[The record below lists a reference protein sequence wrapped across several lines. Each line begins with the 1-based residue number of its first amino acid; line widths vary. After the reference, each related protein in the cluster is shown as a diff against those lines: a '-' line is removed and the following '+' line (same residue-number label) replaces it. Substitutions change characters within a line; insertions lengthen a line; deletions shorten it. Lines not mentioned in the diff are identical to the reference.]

1 MDIGLIVVIVVVVL
15 AVLAVAGLSAARARK
30 RKEEEQRLE
39 AAEHRHEAE
48 IRTASAD
55 RREAE
60 AAERAARARHE
71 EAQAN
76 EQAARAQQDR
86 EVAQERQAAADRID
100 PDADARDRN
109 GRDDHGGRHAA
120 RATRDTADAPG
131 RSGDGSLQDVDPAAR
146 TDHLGLGDEG
156 AGERRRTG
164 ASGGPGDE
172 PRPTQHGD
180 AGVPTRERTTRDATT
195 SGPAV
200 RPGGSGT
207 PSTPDRAT
215 PTDAGG
221 AGPVET
227 VRGDTGH
234 VGRAH
239 TAPDR
244 ADPGDGR
251 VDTGSDI
258 GRSSQDRADV
268 GPADR
273 PGDGESDAGRTGAGS
288 GAGSVEAGRPGAV
301 GGPGDGAPAD
311 AAVPGQRTGEHDR
324 TGVTAA
330 PQVSGPEDDVRSE
343 RHDPGRGPMR
353 AIADRLLGRDRT
365 G

>member
-86 EVAQERQAAADRID
+86 ELAQERQVAADRID
-100 PDADARDRN
+100 PDSDVRDRN
-109 GRDDHGGRHAA
+109 GRDDNRGRHAA
-120 RATRDTADAPG
+120 GATPDTADAPG

-146 TDHLGLGDEG
+146 TGDLGLDGQG
-156 AGERRRTG
+156 PGERPRTG
-164 ASGGPGDE
+164 TSGGPGEE
-172 PRPTQHGD
+172 PRRTQHGG
-180 AGVPTRERTTRDATT
+180 AGVPTHERTTPDAT
-195 SGPAV
+195 SSAPAAG
-200 RPGGSGT
+200 PGGPGT
-207 PSTPDRAT
+207 SSTP
-215 PTDAGG
+215 
-221 AGPVET
+221 
-227 VRGDTGH
+227 
-234 VGRAH
+234 
-239 TAPDR
+239 
-244 ADPGDGR
+244 
-251 VDTGSDI
+251 
-258 GRSSQDRADV
+258 DRADV
-268 GPADR
+268 GPAER
-273 PGDGESDAGRTGAGS
+273 PGVGDSDTGRTGAGS
-288 GAGSVEAGRPGAV
+288 GAGSVEAGPPSAV

-311 AAVPGQRTGEHDR
+311 APVPGQRTGEHDR
-324 TGVTAA
+324 TGAA
-330 PQVSGPEDDVRSE
+330 ADPQAGGPQDDVRSE
-343 RHDPGRGPMR
+343 RDDAGRGSMHS
-353 AIADRLLGRDRT
+353 IADRLLGRDRT